1 MPAARLALRAVL
13 TLTAG
18 SIRVEGHERLA
29 ALRDPAIFALSHH
42 SSYEAIVAPAALVA
56 LRSGRRIRFLVDWM
70 FLELPFAGWLMQQ
83 IDPIAIYRKPARF
96 GWREGVRRAGWAG
109 APAFDRALTALA
121 TGSSIGLYPEGTRN
135 RDPWHLAPGRRGL
148 GKLAL
153 RSGAPVV
160 PVGLDFPSRD
170 RLLRTP
176 RLGRLVLRIGEPVD
190 TAAHHEAW
198 RATAPGDSPERRQL
212 ERALAPAIADQ
223 VHSRLALLARKIH
236 LPREKTAMSVDPVT
250 RSTAQQGSRQPEAPA
265 ARVTAERVSSADQR
279 AAALA
284 VVAEVYGAEKGW
296 ISDAEAEIPASALTC
311 DGPSWFL
318 ARVDGE
324 TAGVVRLTY
333 DPALELPEEL
343 GLEIEG
349 SNDLARLQASGRFVE
364 IGRLMIAPRFR
375 SRTAVVLALM
385 RAALAEVV
393 ERGYTHL
400 LTVVFEDDPHSP
412 YHFHTRVLGFERIGT
427 HRRGELA
434 SASRRIILTLDIA
447 RSYLRMRPARA
458 RLLKQLTSGF
468 EDRILRLSESGVV

>member
-56 LRSGRRIRFLVDWM
+56 LRSGGRIRFLVDWM

-170 RLLRTP
+170 RP
-176 RLGRLVLRIGEPVD
+176 ADPAPGRLVCASASPD
-190 TAAHHEAW
+190 TAAHQGGG
-198 RATAPGDSPERRQL
+198 RPPGVPGGASST
-212 ERALAPAIADQ
+212 ALAPAIADQ

-468 EDRILRLSESGVV
+468 EDRILKLSESGVV